1 MDSFSNWLHVET
13 VRHCDTKNT
22 ILFLSRWFSQYGIP
36 VQLISDNGF
45 QFKSQEIKNSIE
57 TLGIRHIWTAVHH
70 QSSNGHAERYV

>member
-22 ILFLSRWFSQYGIP
+22 ILFLSRWFSQYGVP
-36 VQLISDNGF
+36 LQLISDNGF
-45 QFKSQEIKNSIE
+45 QFKSTLCIK
-57 TLGIRHIWTAVHH
+57 HIWTAAHH